1 MPLPRVKLACV
12 LFSSALVLSP
22 VALAGCDRLAATD
35 PAQAARVAAS
45 ASAELGVLA
54 EKGADS
60 VVVAPTAAETPKAG
74 PGEQTVIPP
83 AASADVT
90 PEAAALSPAD
100 FTNSILFDATR
111 APNDKVFEV
120 DALGSWKL
128 LGVLDANGTVTTAA
142 ERGPMALTFRGKG
155 GTVETE
161 REKLPLTWS
170 LATTWPTSCR
180 WTSTTT
186 ADSWSG
192 RAPWGACSCS
202 PRWGRATREAFARR
216 AQGARTLQVWCPMG
230 RRLHGACLRVYTIS
244 RESIPWIGPT

>member
-60 VVVAPTAAETPKAG
+60 VVVAPTAAETPQAA

-170 LATTWPTSCR
+170 QDDETPQLAHGDFGDDV
-180 WTSTTT
+180 
-186 ADSWSG
+186 ADVVSMDLNDDG
-192 RAPWGACSCS
+192 RLVV
-202 PRWGRATREAFARR
+202 R
-216 AQGARTLQVWCPMG
+216 QGAMG
-230 RRLHGACLRVYTIS
+230 RVLLFAKVG
-244 RESIPWIGPT
+244 